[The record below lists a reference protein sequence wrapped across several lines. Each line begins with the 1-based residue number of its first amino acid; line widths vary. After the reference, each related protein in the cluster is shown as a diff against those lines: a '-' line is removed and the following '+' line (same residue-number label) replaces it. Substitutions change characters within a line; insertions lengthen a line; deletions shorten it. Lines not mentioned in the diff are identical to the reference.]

1 MASPPEVHSA
11 LLSRGPG
18 SGPLLVA
25 AEAWR
30 SLSSVYAEMA
40 DELVALLVVVPV
52 SSWDGSAAEAY
63 VIAYLP
69 YLGWLR
75 QASVDSA
82 VMAAHYETMATAY
95 ITTLAMMPTLAE
107 LAANRTAHTVLVTTN
122 FFGINT
128 IPIAR
133 NEIDYVR
140 MWVEAAI
147 AMGTYQEVST
157 VVVDSAPEAIAA
169 PQIMASDALEASS
182 DQPSPTAPSQ
192 SPQVQNWLQWLQK
205 IGYTDFYNTLVQPL
219 ITSLTNHPFFQG
231 MFSGFDPWL
240 PSLGNP
246 LSFLSPFNI
255 AFALGTP
262 MDIGSYVGYLS
273 QTFAFIGADLAA
285 AFASGNPVT
294 IGFTLLFTTIE
305 AIGTIITDTIALVKT
320 MIEQSFV
327 LLPMI
332 LPLLTAPLAVAT
344 AGAAGS
350 FAGLSELAG
359 LVGVAPPGLPSAPPV
374 AAVAPVVPP
383 SMPTLASIPT
393 PTPMPAP
400 AASTAP
406 VVTPPGPPPVTAPPS
421 VTGAGVESFGYLV
434 GRLPSTA
441 RGVVGTS
448 VRQQSSAPDRIEAP
462 DAAAT
467 PQEQARS
474 RWRRRAKVTPF
485 DSSGSPNPKAA
496 PTASDQGAG
505 TLGLAGTARQ
515 ASSGPATGLVT
526 LSNGTFSDSPRALML
541 PRTWGADPTFCY
553 NAADIGPA
561 GGWDDE

>member
-1 MASPPEVHSA
+1 MSSPIWMASPPEVHSA
-11 LLSRGPG
+11 LLSSGPG

-30 SLSSVYAEMA
+30 SLSSVYAETA
-40 DELVALLVVVPV
+40 DELVELLIVIPGRF
-52 SSWDGSAAEAY
+52 WAGSAAEAY
-63 VIAYLP
+63 VIAHLP
-69 YLGWLR
+69 YIGWLR

-82 VMAAHYETMATAY
+82 VMAAQHETVAIAY
-95 ITTLAMMPTLAE
+95 TTTLAMMPTLAE
-107 LAANRTAHTVLVTTN
+107 LAANRTAHTVLVATN
-122 FFGINT
+122 FFGINA
-128 IPIAR
+128 IPIVR
-133 NEIDYVR
+133 NETDYVR

-147 AMGTYQEVST
+147 VMGTYQEIST
-157 VVVDSAPEAIAA
+157 VMVDSAPEPIAA

-192 SPQVQNWLQWLQK
+192 PPQVQNWLQWLQR
-205 IGYTDFYNTLVQPL
+205 IGYTDFYNNVVQPL
-219 ITSLTNHPFFQG
+219 ITSLTNHPFFQA

-262 MDIGSYVGYLS
+262 MDIGSYIGYLS

-294 IGFTLLFTTIE
+294 IGFTMLFTTIE

-320 MIEQSFV
+320 LIEQSFV
-327 LLPMI
+327 LLPVI
-332 LPLLTAPLAVAT
+332 LPLLTTPLAVAT

-350 FAGLSELAG
+350 FAGLSGLAG
-359 LVGVAPPGLPSAPPV
+359 LVGVAPLALPSAPPV
-374 AAVAPVVPP
+374 TAVAPVVPP
-383 SMPTLASIPT
+383 LMPTLASPPIPV
-393 PTPMPAP
+393 PAP
-400 AASTAP
+400 AAATAP
-406 VVTPPGPPPVTAPPS
+406 VVTPGPPPVTAPPS
-421 VTGAGVESFGYLV
+421 VTGAGMESFEYLV

-441 RGVVGTS
+441 RRAVGTS
-448 VRQQSSAPDRIEAP
+448 VRQQASAPERTEAP
-462 DAAAT
+462 EVAAT
-467 PQEQARS
+467 LQEQAQS
-474 RWRRRAKVTPF
+474 RRRLQAKVTPF
-485 DSSGSPNPKAA
+485 DSSGSPNAKAA

-526 LSNGTFSDSPRALML
+526 LPNGTFSDSPRAPML
-541 PRTWGADPTFCY
+541 PRTWGDDPAFC
-553 NAADIGPA
+553 
-561 GGWDDE
+561 